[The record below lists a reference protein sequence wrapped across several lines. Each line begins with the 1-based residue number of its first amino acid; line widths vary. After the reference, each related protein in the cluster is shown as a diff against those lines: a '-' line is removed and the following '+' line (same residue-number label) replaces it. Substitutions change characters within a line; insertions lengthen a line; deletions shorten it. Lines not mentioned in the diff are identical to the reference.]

1 MWPIQFQHKDTSKP
15 SQNSPACVH
24 AKSLQS
30 CPTLCGPVDC
40 SLPGSFVHGIL
51 QTRILKW
58 VAMPCSR
65 GSSRPKDWTPVS
77 YISSIGRRILYHYH
91 HLGSP
96 RRFLKYILNLWFA
109 SLKRKFER
117 IQFLAPPG
125 ILVIPKL
132 SKTQCCCFHA
142 SICTLD
148 HKDDPLLSYLSSLS
162 QFFIIY
168 FFLIGQGTGNNQGA
182 RSY

>member
-65 GSSRPKDWTPVS
+65 GSSQPRIEPTSLISPVLAGGVFTTS
-77 YISSIGRRILYHYH
+77 ATWEALHYASEFNSLHSILGKNIQDAPSLRNSSIPFRKIL
-91 HLGSP
+91 
-96 RRFLKYILNLWFA
+96 
-109 SLKRKFER
+109 
-117 IQFLAPPG
+117 
-125 ILVIPKL
+125 
-132 SKTQCCCFHA
+132 
-142 SICTLD
+142 
-148 HKDDPLLSYLSSLS
+148 
-162 QFFIIY
+162 
-168 FFLIGQGTGNNQGA
+168 
-182 RSY
+182 